1 MRRTKIVC
9 TIGPASDSEQVLEA
23 LFKEGLD
30 VCRLNFSHGTQEEH
44 LERLKRIKNI
54 RNKLNLPIATM
65 LDTKGPEIRLGVF
78 KDGMRVNLE
87 TGDRFTLTTREL
99 EGDEKIASVSYK
111 DLPKDVR
118 VGSRILIDDGLV
130 ELRVESVEGTEI
142 HCSCFNG
149 GEISSRKGVNVPD
162 AQVNLPALT
171 EKDISDIKFAVR
183 NDMDF
188 IAASFIRKAEDVLD
202 IRKILEEEGD
212 YNIKIISKIE
222 SKEGLENLDEIIEAS
237 DGIMVA
243 RGDLGVEID
252 TEKVPIAQKNMIK
265 KCNEKGKVVITAT
278 QMLDSM
284 IRNPRPTRAE
294 ANDVANAVLDGTSCV
309 MLSGETASG
318 KYPIQSVATMRKILE
333 VTEESMDF
341 DEILSRKIEEVSNTI
356 TNAIGKSTCTI
367 ARDLNAKA
375 IITATTSGYTT
386 RSISKFRPKSLIIGA
401 TTSEKVRRQLNM
413 EWGVKSIL
421 VDTKEISNDVIDSAI
436 ETSVNKGLVA
446 PGDTVIITA
455 GVPVGLAGST
465 NLIKVEIIGEILSK
479 GVGIGDREVTGR
491 AVVIENEE
499 DFVKY
504 FKDGAIV
511 VTKGVTQEITKYLE
525 RAGGLVVEESGYT
538 CPSAIVGLNLG
549 LPTVV
554 GNKDITEKIKSGDI
568 ITISSSEGT
577 IRKGKVLNKKYEN
590 IR

>member
-1 MRRTKIVC
+1 M
-9 TIGPASDSEQVLEA
+9 P
-23 LFKEGLD
+23 
-30 VCRLNFSHGTQEEH
+30 
-44 LERLKRIKNI
+44 
-54 RNKLNLPIATM
+54 
-65 LDTKGPEIRLGVF
+65 
-78 KDGMRVNLE
+78 
-87 TGDRFTLTTREL
+87 
-99 EGDEKIASVSYK
+99 
-111 DLPKDVR
+111 
-118 VGSRILIDDGLV
+118 
-130 ELRVESVEGTEI
+130 
-142 HCSCFNG
+142 
-149 GEISSRKGVNVPD
+149 
-162 AQVNLPALT
+162 
-171 EKDISDIKFAVR
+171 
-183 NDMDF
+183 
-188 IAASFIRKAEDVLD
+188 
-202 IRKILEEEGD
+202 
-212 YNIKIISKIE
+212 
-222 SKEGLENLDEIIEAS
+222 
-237 DGIMVA
+237 
-243 RGDLGVEID
+243 
-252 TEKVPIAQKNMIK
+252 
-265 KCNEKGKVVITAT
+265 
-278 QMLDSM
+278 
-284 IRNPRPTRAE
+284 
-294 ANDVANAVLDGTSCV
+294 
-309 MLSGETASG
+309 GETASG

-341 DEILSRKIEEVSNTI
+341 DEILSRKIEEISNTI

-367 ARDLNAKA
+367 ARDLHAKA

-421 VDTKEISNDVIDSAI
+421 VSTKEISNDVIDSAI

-504 FKDGAIV
+504 FKDGDIV
-511 VTKGVTQEITKYLE
+511 VTKGVTQEMTKYLE
-525 RAGGLVVEESGYT
+525 RAGGLVTEESGYT

-554 GNKDITEKIKSGDI
+554 GNRDITKKIKSGDI

-577 IRKGKVLNKKYEN
+577 IRKGKVLNKRYEN

>member
-111 DLPKDVR
+111 ELPKDVK

-188 IAASFIRKAEDVLD
+188 IAASFIRKAQDVLD

-341 DEILSRKIEEVSNTI
+341 DEILSRKIEEISNTI

-367 ARDLNAKA
+367 ARDLHAKA

-421 VDTKEISNDVIDSAI
+421 VSTKEISNDVIDSAI

-504 FKDGAIV
+504 FKDGDIV
-511 VTKGVTQEITKYLE
+511 VTKGVTQEMTKYLE
-525 RAGGLVVEESGYT
+525 RAGGLVTEESGYT

-554 GNKDITEKIKSGDI
+554 GNRDITKKIKSGDI

-577 IRKGKVLNKKYEN
+577 IRKGKVLNKRYEN

>member
-9 TIGPASDSEQVLEA
+9 TIGPASDSEQILES

-44 LERLKRIKNI
+44 LERLKRIKTI
-54 RNKLNLPIATM
+54 RDRLNLPIATM
-65 LDTKGPEIRLGVF
+65 LDTKGPEIRLGMF
-78 KDGMRVNLE
+78 KDQMRVNLE
-87 TGDRFTLTTREL
+87 SDDKFVLTTREI
-99 EGDEKIASVSYK
+99 EGDENISSVSYK
-111 DLPKDVR
+111 DLPQDVKE
-118 VGSRILIDDGLV
+118 GSRILIDDGLV

-188 IAASFIRKAEDVLD
+188 IAASFIRKAQDVLD

-212 YNIKIISKIE
+212 YDIRIISKIE
-222 SKEGLENLDEIIEAS
+222 SKEGLENLDEIIDVS

-252 TEKVPIAQKNMIK
+252 TEKVPIAQKDMIK

-318 KYPIQSVATMRKILE
+318 KYPLQAVATMRKILE

-341 DEILSRKIEEVSNTI
+341 DEILTKKIEEVSNTI

-386 RSISKFRPKSLIIGA
+386 RSISKFRPKSLIIGV

-421 VDTKEISNDVIDSAI
+421 VENKDMSSDVIDSSI
-436 ETSVNKGLVA
+436 ETSVDKGLVV
-446 PGDTVIITA
+446 PGDTIIITA

-465 NLIKVEIIGEILSK
+465 NLIKVETIGEILSK

-504 FKDGAIV
+504 FKDGDIV
-511 VTKGVTQEITKYLE
+511 VTQGVTQEMTKYLE
-525 RAGGLVVEESGYT
+525 RAGGLVAEEAGYT
-538 CPSAIVGLNLG
+538 SPSAIVGINLG
-549 LPTVV
+549 LPTIV
-554 GNKDITEKIKSGDI
+554 GNNEITKKIKSGDI
-568 ITISSSEGT
+568 ITLSSLEGI
-577 IRKGKVLNKKYEN
+577 IRKGKVVNKNYEQ

>member
-9 TIGPASDSEQVLEA
+9 TIGPASDSEEVLEA

-30 VCRLNFSHGTQEEH
+30 VCRLNFSHGTKEEH

-54 RNKLNLPIATM
+54 RKKLNLPIATM

-78 KDGMRVNLE
+78 KDQKRINLE
-87 TGDRFTLTTREL
+87 SGDRFTLTTREV
-99 EGDEKIASVSYK
+99 EGDEHIATVSYK
-111 DLPKDVR
+111 DLPQDVKE
-118 VGSRILIDDGLV
+118 GSRILIDDGLV

-142 HCSCFNG
+142 HCICFNG

-171 EKDISDIKFAVR
+171 EKDISDIKFAVK

-202 IRKILEEEGD
+202 IRRILEEEGD
-212 YNIKIISKIE
+212 YDIKIISKIE
-222 SKEGLENLDEIIEAS
+222 SKEGLVNLDEIIEAS

-318 KYPIQSVATMRKILE
+318 KYPLESVATMRKILE

-341 DEILSRKIEEVSNTI
+341 DEILSKKIEEISNTI

-421 VDTKEISNDVIDSAI
+421 VDTKEMSNDVIDASI
-436 ETSVNKGLVA
+436 EISVAKGLVA

-479 GVGIGDREVTGR
+479 GVGIGDKEVTGR
-491 AVVIENEE
+491 AVVVE
-499 DFVKY
+499 DEGDFIKK
-504 FKDGAIV
+504 FKDGDIV
-511 VTKGVTQEITKYLE
+511 ITHAVTQEMTKYLD
-525 RAGGLVVEESGYT
+525 RAAGLVVEEEGYT
-538 CPSAIVGLNLG
+538 SPSAIVGITLG

-554 GNKDITEKIKSGDI
+554 GNTDITKKIKSGDI
-568 ITISSSEGT
+568 ITLSSSEGI
-577 IRKGKVLNKKYEN
+577 IRKGKVVNKNYDD

>member
-9 TIGPASDSEQVLEA
+9 TIGPASDSEKVLEA

-54 RNKLNLPIATM
+54 RQKLNLPIATM
-65 LDTKGPEIRLGVF
+65 LDTKGPEIRLGIF
-78 KDGMRVNLE
+78 KDQKRINLE
-87 TGDRFTLTTREL
+87 SGDRFTLTTRDL
-99 EGDEKIASVSYK
+99 EGDEHIASVSYK
-111 DLPKDVR
+111 DLPHDVKE
-118 VGSRILIDDGLV
+118 GSRILIDDGLV
-130 ELRVESVEGTEI
+130 ELRVESIEGTEI
-142 HCSCFNG
+142 YCSCFNG

-171 EKDISDIKFAVR
+171 EKDISDIKFAVK

-188 IAASFIRKAEDVLD
+188 IAASFIRKAQDVLD
-202 IRKILEEEGD
+202 IRRILEEEGD
-212 YNIKIISKIE
+212 YDIKIISKIE

-318 KYPIQSVATMRKILE
+318 KYPIESVITMRKILE
-333 VTEESMDF
+333 VTEDSMDF
-341 DEILSRKIEEVSNTI
+341 DEILSKKIEEISNTI

-421 VDTKEISNDVIDSAI
+421 VENKEISNDVIDASI
-436 ETSVNKGLVA
+436 ETSVKKGLVS

-479 GVGIGDREVTGR
+479 GIGIGDKEVTGR
-491 AVVIENEE
+491 AVVIEDEG
-499 DFVKY
+499 DFIKK
-504 FKDGAIV
+504 FKDGDIV
-511 VTKGVTQEITKYLE
+511 VTKAVTQEMTKYLS
-525 RAGGLVVEESGYT
+525 RAAGLVVEEEGFTS
-538 CPSAIVGLNLG
+538 PSAIVGITLG

-554 GNKDITEKIKSGDI
+554 GNIDITQKIKSGDI
-568 ITISSSEGT
+568 ITLSSSEGI
-577 IRKGKVLNKKYEN
+577 IRKGKVLN
-590 IR
+590 

>member
-1 MRRTKIVC
+1 M
-9 TIGPASDSEQVLEA
+9 
-23 LFKEGLD
+23 
-30 VCRLNFSHGTQEEH
+30 
-44 LERLKRIKNI
+44 
-54 RNKLNLPIATM
+54 
-65 LDTKGPEIRLGVF
+65 
-78 KDGMRVNLE
+78 
-87 TGDRFTLTTREL
+87 
-99 EGDEKIASVSYK
+99 EGDEHIASVSYK
-111 DLPKDVR
+111 DLPHDVKE
-118 VGSRILIDDGLV
+118 GSRILIDDGLV
-130 ELRVESVEGTEI
+130 ELRVESIEGTEI
-142 HCSCFNG
+142 NCSCFNG

-171 EKDISDIKFAVR
+171 EKDISDIKFAVK

-188 IAASFIRKAEDVLD
+188 IAASFIRKAQDVLD
-202 IRKILEEEGD
+202 IRRILEEEGD
-212 YNIKIISKIE
+212 YDIKIISKIE

-318 KYPIQSVATMRKILE
+318 KYPIESVITMRKILE
-333 VTEESMDF
+333 VTEDSMDF
-341 DEILSRKIEEVSNTI
+341 DEILSKKIEEISNTI

-421 VDTKEISNDVIDSAI
+421 VESKEISNDVIDASI
-436 ETSVNKGLVA
+436 ETSVKKGLVS

-479 GVGIGDREVTGR
+479 GIGIGYKEVTGR
-491 AVVIENEE
+491 AVVIEDEG
-499 DFVKY
+499 DFIKK
-504 FKDGAIV
+504 FKDGDIV
-511 VTKGVTQEITKYLE
+511 VTKAVTQEMTKYLD
-525 RAGGLVVEESGYT
+525 RAAGLVVEEEGFTS
-538 CPSAIVGLNLG
+538 PSAIVGITLG

-554 GNKDITEKIKSGDI
+554 GNIDITQKIKSGDI
-568 ITISSSEGT
+568 ITLSSSEGI
-577 IRKGKVLNKKYEN
+577 IRKGKVLN
-590 IR
+590 